1 MNRAERNPEI
11 VSASDIAAWSWCS
24 ESWRLRS
31 LGSEPENHPA
41 MEEGKAFHERKA
53 QFERRSRS
61 AISLGWLFIAGA
73 VLLAAMAF
81 ILMGG

>member
-1 MNRAERNPEI
+1 
-11 VSASDIAAWSWCS
+11 
-24 ESWRLRS
+24 
-31 LGSEPENHPA
+31 